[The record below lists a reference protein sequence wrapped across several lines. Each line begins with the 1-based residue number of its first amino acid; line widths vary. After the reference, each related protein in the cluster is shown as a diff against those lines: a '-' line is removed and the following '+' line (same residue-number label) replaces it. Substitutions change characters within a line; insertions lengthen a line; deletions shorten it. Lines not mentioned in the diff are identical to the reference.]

1 MNKIITKVITGLFVV
16 LMMSTTAQADDDSDS
31 DSDSGGGNNMYK
43 VTITNLTQA
52 EKFTPIL
59 VASSR
64 KRVKLFDLGE
74 PASPELARLAEGGAV
89 DQLTALLEPHTV
101 DIADSFALLPPHGL
115 LEPGDSVT
123 VMVSAQGAKYISL
136 ASMLIPTNDAFF
148 ALNGVRLKGKN
159 NAFMAKAYDA
169 GSETN
174 TEACVDIPGP
184 DCGGTPFSPLDEG
197 EGYVY
202 IHSGIQGNGN
212 LAPEIYDWNNPV
224 AHVEIVRVK

>member
-16 LMMSTTAQADDDSDS
+16 LMMSTMAHADDDSDS
-31 DSDSGGGNNMYK
+31 GNNMYK

-74 PASPELARLAEGGAV
+74 AASPELARLAEGGAV

-101 DIADSFALLPPHGL
+101 DIANSFELLPPHGL

-123 VMVSAQGAKYISL
+123 VMVSAKGAKYISL
-136 ASMLIPTNDAFF
+136 ASMLIPTNDAFL
-148 ALNGVRLKGKN
+148 ALNGVRVNGKN

-174 TEACVDIPGP
+174 TEACADIPGP
-184 DCGGTPFSPLDEG
+184 DCGGAPFSPEDEG

-202 IHSGIQGNGN
+202 IHSGIHGNGD
-212 LAPEIYDWNNPV
+212 LASEIFDWNNPV

>member
-16 LMMSTTAQADDDSDS
+16 LMMSTMAHADDDSDS
-31 DSDSGGGNNMYK
+31 GNNMYK

-74 PASPELARLAEGGAV
+74 AASPELARLAEGGAV
-89 DQLTALLEPHTV
+89 DHLTALLIANPHTV
-101 DIADSFALLPPHGL
+101 DVADSSALLPPHGL

-136 ASMLIPTNDAFF
+136 ASMLIPTNDAFL
-148 ALNGVRLKGKN
+148 ALNGVRVKGKK

-174 TEACVDIPGP
+174 TEACADIPGP

-202 IHSGIQGNGN
+202 IHSGIQGNGD
-212 LAPEIYDWNNPV
+212 LAPEIFDWNNPV